1 MENIVFERDYSTKS
15 EKCADKSLEPDIF
28 DYAIE
33 SGLFKSYRDAMRKK
47 QKYIVPKE
55 KEAYENLLPRLDAYA
70 KDWHG
75 KIKGVVDYEHYD
87 AHITVELPLFEAC
100 DAEDFALLSDIAAKA
115 HNVTFHAS
123 ENGGI
128 ILYIMIGYFD
138 EIEDTKNV
146 LAECIMQDEK
156 LVDILKELCDR
167 EKKQL
172 LSDPQIAEYFT
183 KSGKKMG
190 ITPEEAYDWFREI
203 YNSNR
208 QEVLEV
214 IYSRLKE
221 KNAESCI

>member
-1 MENIVFERDYSTKS
+1 
-15 EKCADKSLEPDIF
+15 
-28 DYAIE
+28 
-33 SGLFKSYRDAMRKK
+33 
-47 QKYIVPKE
+47 
-55 KEAYENLLPRLDAYA
+55 
-70 KDWHG
+70 
-75 KIKGVVDYEHYD
+75 
-87 AHITVELPLFEAC
+87 
-100 DAEDFALLSDIAAKA
+100 
-115 HNVTFHAS
+115 
-123 ENGGI
+123 
-128 ILYIMIGYFD
+128 
-138 EIEDTKNV
+138 
-146 LAECIMQDEK
+146 MQDEK
-156 LVDILKELCDR
+156 LVDMLKELCDR